1 MAKQSQ
7 KQGNASAKGVS
18 QSRWARHQ
26 PVYERLLFGVAL
38 LGVLTVGHMM
48 LTAST
53 NFEQDCFFGA
63 FESQTQVS
71 GCQAAFESAVGKP
84 LGVSNAVWGGL
95 FYLAVAGLG
104 VAIAMG
110 AQARRPLLKKVR
122 AALLA
127 AGFLYSLFLTAYQF
141 IVLPARCPL
150 CMISAGL
157 VAGLVVVQAVYL
169 FNPVD
174 ASARTMKAF
183 KKKREGALYGALAV
197 LALLLIGADIV
208 YFNNVDFPTATPTTE
223 AAASLQTAASD
234 ATDTAR
240 NECRWDPTKTTVAD
254 LSVLID
260 ERDPDVGK
268 ADSPVTVIE
277 IFDPNCPHCGRLHPI
292 MKSVVARYSEEVHFV
307 YKPIVL
313 PQFRYSV
320 LQNAVLFAADE
331 EGKFSE
337 MLDLQFERQKRGG
350 LTGVELKELA
360 TSIGID
366 ADAMEQ
372 RIKAGTYD
380 ELLQRGNKQ
389 VSDVGVSGVPTVLIN
404 GRFVD
409 RSSRTEAC
417 LNQFIEEALQNAR
430 AEG

>member
-1 MAKQSQ
+1 MAKQPQ
-7 KQGNASAKGVS
+7 KQGSASAKGSS
-18 QSRWARHQ
+18 QSRWARHH
-26 PVYERLLFGVAL
+26 PLYERLLFGVAL
-38 LGVLTVGHMM
+38 LGGLTVVHMM
-48 LTAST
+48 LTAGT

-63 FESQTQVS
+63 FEPQTQVS
-71 GCQAAFESAVGKP
+71 GCQAAFESAVGRP
-84 LGVSNAVWGGL
+84 LGVSNAIWGGL

-104 VAIAMG
+104 VAVVMG
-110 AQARRPLLKKVR
+110 AQARRPLLKKAR
-122 AALLA
+122 AMLLA

-141 IVLPARCPL
+141 VVLPARCPL

-157 VAGLVVVQAVYL
+157 VAVLCAVQAVCL

-174 ASARTMKAF
+174 PSTRTMKAQ
-183 KKKREGALYGALAV
+183 KKKREGALYGALV
-197 LALLLIGADIV
+197 VVVLLLIGADV
-208 YFNNVDFPTATPTTE
+208 MYFNRVET
-223 AAASLQTAASD
+223 AAAQTAEVPASRQVAASD
-234 ATDTAR
+234 TPGTAQ
-240 NECRWDPTKTTVAD
+240 NECRFDPAKTTVED
-254 LSVLID
+254 LAVLID

-268 ADSPVTVIE
+268 ADAPVTVIE
-277 IFDPNCPHCGRLHPI
+277 IFDPNCPHCKTLHPT
-292 MKSVVARYSEEVHFV
+292 MKSVVARFSEEVRFV

-313 PQFRYSV
+313 PQFRYST

-337 MLDLQFERQKRGG
+337 MLDLQFQQQKRGG
-350 LTGVELKELA
+350 LVWGELKELA

-366 ADAMEQ
+366 ADAVEQ

-380 ELLQRGNKQ
+380 DLLQRGNKQ
-389 VSDVGVSGVPTVLIN
+389 VSEVGVTSVPTVLIN

-417 LNQFIEEALQNAR
+417 LNQFIEAALQEAR